1 MIYIPFKEFKAVET
15 VQEKRKSKSFNSNYV
30 EVEKEYELI
39 KRVVETRK
47 EKGISQKT
55 LAEMVGVSQQE
66 ISRFENEKHI
76 PKLSSFIRILEALD
90 MEIKIESKLAAH

>member
-1 MIYIPFKEFKAVET
+1 MPFKEIKAHET
-15 VQEKRKSKSFNSNYV
+15 VKEKRKNKEFNSNYL

-39 KRVVETRK
+39 KKVVEARK

-55 LAEMVGVSQQE
+55 LAEMVGISQQE

-76 PKLSSFIRILEALD
+76 PKLTSFIRILEALD
-90 MEIKIESKLAAH
+90 LEIKLESKIAAH

>member
-1 MIYIPFKEFKAVET
+1 MPFKEFKAVET

>member
-1 MIYIPFKEFKAVET
+1 MPFKEFKSVET
-15 VQEKRKSKSFNSNYV
+15 VQKKRESKSFNSSYL

>member
-1 MIYIPFKEFKAVET
+1 MPFKEFKAVET
-15 VQEKRKSKSFNSNYV
+15 VQKKRESKSFNSSYL